1 MALRLRGL
9 TSEETAEIERLARSR
24 TAPARLVERARIIRL
39 AGTGKAAPAIARELG
54 VSVETVRRRLKRFS
68 ERGLDAL
75 ADAPRSGRPATYT
88 AEQVGEVLAAA
99 LTDPKALGL
108 PFASWTLDRLEAYLN
123 EEKGI
128 AIKRTRID
136 DLLIAAG
143 LRWRTQETWFG
154 ERAALK
160 QGAAT
165 EAGAAAAPDA
175 ATGEKAERPVD
186 PEFARKRGPSRGSTP
201 RRRRVA

>member
-1 MALRLRGL
+1 MALQVRAL
-9 TSEETAEIERLARSR
+9 TSEESAEIERLARSR
-24 TAPARLVERARIIRL
+24 TASARLVERARMIRL
-39 AGTGKAAPAIARELG
+39 SAGGRRPPAIARELG
-54 VSVETVRRRLKRFS
+54 VSVETVRQRLKRFD

-88 AEQVGEVLAAA
+88 PEQVGEVLAAA

-123 EEKGI
+123 EEKGL

-136 DLLIAAG
+136 DLLLGEG
-143 LRWRTQETWFG
+143 LRWRAQETWFG
-154 ERAALK
+154 ERAALV
-160 QGAAT
+160 G
-165 EAGAAAAPDA
+165 GAAAEGAA
-175 ATGEKAERPVD
+175 ATGEKEERPVD
-186 PEFARKRGPSRGSTP
+186 PEFARKRGPSRSSTP